1 MIFCELLPRVPT
13 FEANDSP
20 RDGEG
25 VEVQFLMCWHQGGV
39 AAVVEVAM
47 VIMTFR
53 QGPTGLARGRST
65 GKKLF
70 LLVGRV
76 SLPL

>member
-1 MIFCELLPRVPT
+1 VPT

-20 RDGEG
+20 RGGDG
-25 VEVQFLMCWHQGGV
+25 VEVQFVMCWHQGGV
-39 AAVVEVAM
+39 ATVVEDAM
-47 VIMTFR
+47 VIMAFR
-53 QGPTGLARGRST
+53 QGPTGFALSRST
-65 GKKLF
+65 GKNYF